1 MAAANRHGKKTIL
14 PYDTVYLSTK
24 TQYVTIVCSAI
35 SHDWISLKYSKIE
48 NIHMIRRGAHTDMKC
63 SLYLASKR
71 LILAGNIK
79 SRKWPYIGDSY
90 GMLGVGMR

>member
-35 SHDWISLKYSKIE
+35 SHDWIILKYIKIE
-48 NIHMIRRGAHTDMKC
+48 NIHIIRRGTHTGMKC
-63 SLYLASKR
+63 GLYLGSKR
-71 LILAGNIK
+71 LISAGDIK
-79 SRKWPYIGDSY
+79 SRKWPNIGDS
-90 GMLGVGMR
+90 